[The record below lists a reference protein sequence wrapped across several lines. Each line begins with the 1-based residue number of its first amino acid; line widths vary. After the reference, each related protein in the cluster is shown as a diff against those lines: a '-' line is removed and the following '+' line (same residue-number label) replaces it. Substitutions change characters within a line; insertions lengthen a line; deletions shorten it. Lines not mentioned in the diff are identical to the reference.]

1 MARWYGRIVVRSVI
15 FHAHSDLNHIFFPFH
30 SFILLFF
37 VFSFSK
43 PSSYKVE
50 LFEIHVCLAIEV
62 YSCIIRD
69 HSTKFDW
76 RSVLLLLLR
85 SRIDSLWY
93 ANTHNNFEMWCFS
106 VASFCG
112 SFNIFSINY
121 LNVFTLWLLNFFL
134 FLIFVE
140 ILVDLEECS
149 KFSYSLNRIVNI
161 QPKVHHK
168 TNGSYRFKWT
178 NPKF

>member
-1 MARWYGRIVVRSVI
+1 MMARWYGRIVVRSVI

-85 SRIDSLWY
+85 SRIDSL
-93 ANTHNNFEMWCFS
+93 
-106 VASFCG
+106 
-112 SFNIFSINY
+112 
-121 LNVFTLWLLNFFL
+121 
-134 FLIFVE
+134 
-140 ILVDLEECS
+140 
-149 KFSYSLNRIVNI
+149 
-161 QPKVHHK
+161 
-168 TNGSYRFKWT
+168 
-178 NPKF
+178 